1 MIGGVADDKRHTFP
15 SFGRAHRKAKQANNS
30 KKMQIFVQGKP
41 LIAKS
46 AFAPGF
52 FNGDSFR
59 SVGDFVE
66 SKLGTGFPDFD
77 LIA

>member
-1 MIGGVADDKRHTFP
+1 
-15 SFGRAHRKAKQANNS
+15 
-30 KKMQIFVQGKP
+30 MQIFVQGKP
-41 LIAKS
+41 PIAKIGNC
-46 AFAPGF
+46 ARI

-66 SKLGTGFPDFD
+66 SKFGPEFPDFD

>member
-1 MIGGVADDKRHTFP
+1 
-15 SFGRAHRKAKQANNS
+15 
-30 KKMQIFVQGKP
+30 MQIFVQGKP

-46 AFAPGF
+46 AFTPGF